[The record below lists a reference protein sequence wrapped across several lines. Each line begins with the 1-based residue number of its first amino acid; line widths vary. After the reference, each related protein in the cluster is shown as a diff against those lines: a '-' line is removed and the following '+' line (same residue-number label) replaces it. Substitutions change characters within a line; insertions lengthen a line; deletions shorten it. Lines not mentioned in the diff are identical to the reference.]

1 MAVLPLT
8 TNPSRGLRMIGR
20 QGEPAMLIIFI
31 GPPGAGKGT
40 QSRKLV
46 EYLQVPHFSTGEML
60 RQAIQSGSDLGRI
73 AAQYMDQGRLVPD
86 PVVVDIVG
94 RRLEGPECER
104 GCLFDGFPRTVNQ
117 AVALDHYLAEHD
129 RKLDLVLIL
138 SCNEQELIRRMLA
151 RASVEKRV
159 DDTPETMQR
168 RLEVYRKQTEPL
180 IEYYRDHGVVEF
192 VDGIGSPEEVFAR
205 IQQCIAQRR

>member
-1 MAVLPLT
+1 MPVASERRVIR
-8 TNPSRGLRMIGR
+8 RGG
-20 QGEPAMLIIFI
+20 QGEHAMLIIFI

-40 QSRKLV
+40 QSRRLV

-60 RQAIQSGSDLGRI
+60 RQAIQADSDLGRI
-73 AAQYMDQGRLVPD
+73 AAQYMNAGRLVPD

-94 RRLEGPECER
+94 RRLDDAECKR

-117 AVALDHYLAEHD
+117 AIALDNYLEEHN

-138 SCNEQELIRRMLA
+138 NCNEEELVRRMLA
-151 RASVEKRV
+151 RAAVEKRA
-159 DDTPETMQR
+159 DDTPETMYR

-180 IEYYRDHGVVEF
+180 IEYYRDHGVLEM
-192 VDGIGSPEEVFAR
+192 VDGIGTPDEVFAR
-205 IQQCIAQRR
+205 IQQCIAQRRKAG